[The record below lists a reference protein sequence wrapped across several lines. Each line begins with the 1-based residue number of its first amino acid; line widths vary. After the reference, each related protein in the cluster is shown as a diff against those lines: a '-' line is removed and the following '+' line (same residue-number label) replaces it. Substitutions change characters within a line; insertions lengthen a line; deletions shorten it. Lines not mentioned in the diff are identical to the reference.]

1 MLVSFDINLHS
12 LPGTDEVSWDVIVG
26 SKCIICC
33 CGRSLRHAL
42 FFQLLIISVLGS
54 GYLFSLAQGLL
65 FVLFAVLLVRSEL
78 ISSLLHS
85 HLQILF
91 MLH

>member
-42 FFQLLIISVLGS
+42 FFQLLIFSVLGS
-54 GYLFSLAQGLL
+54 GCLFSLAQGLPFFFL
-65 FVLFAVLLVRSEL
+65 LLVTVLLVRSEL
-78 ISSLLHS
+78 THQFLIA
-85 HLQILF
+85 
-91 MLH
+91 